1 MDDIAWELCLHNGIK
16 SRRAD
21 ASNCNFVFTFFS
33 SEVCR
38 QNQDIMFQCGKG
50 STKCVLLS
58 WVCDGR
64 EDCQDGSDESSCSGI
79 TELYLLVKLACTMEF
94 R

>member
-1 MDDIAWELCLHNGIK
+1 
-16 SRRAD
+16 
-21 ASNCNFVFTFFS
+21 
-33 SEVCR
+33 
-38 QNQDIMFQCGKG
+38 MFQCGKG

>member
-1 MDDIAWELCLHNGIK
+1 MEQPAVAVRLPTAVRLLVLISLQNLY
-16 SRRAD
+16 RA
-21 ASNCNFVFTFFS
+21 